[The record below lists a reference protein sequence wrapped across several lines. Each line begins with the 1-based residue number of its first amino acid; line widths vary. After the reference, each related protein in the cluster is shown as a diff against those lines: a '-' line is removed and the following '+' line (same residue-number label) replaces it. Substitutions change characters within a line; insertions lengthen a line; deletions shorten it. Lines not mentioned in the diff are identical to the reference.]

1 MDMVY
6 RHCAT
11 WYDQSIMT
19 IIFGID
25 PGSIYT
31 GFGVIKKSGARL
43 THVDSGR
50 IHAGRSGSDAFSKRL
65 ALIHKDLSGLLSQY
79 RPDAIAVEKVFSHIN
94 VGSALKLG
102 QARGVVLLA
111 CEQHVPGELH
121 EFSPKAVK
129 KAVTGFG
136 AAKKQ
141 QMQYMVQRLLNI
153 ECELSE
159 DAADALALA
168 IVCASTVRF

>member
-1 MDMVY
+1 MPLLLAMIVI
-6 RHCAT
+6 
-11 WYDQSIMT
+11 IMT

-25 PGSIYT
+25 PGSVYT
-31 GFGVIKKSGARL
+31 GFGVIKKTGARL
-43 THVDSGR
+43 SHVDSGR
-50 IHAGRSGSDAFSKRL
+50 IHAGKSGKDEFSTR
-65 ALIHKDLSGLLSQY
+65 LLSIYVELSELLAQH
-79 RPDAIAVEKVFSHIN
+79 RPDAVAIEKVFSHIN

-102 QARGVVLLA
+102 QARGVALLA
-111 CEQHVPGELH
+111 CEQYVPGVVF

-129 KAVTGFG
+129 KAVTGYG

-141 QMQYMVQRLLNI
+141 QMQYMVQRLLNMD
-153 ECELSE
+153 CPMSE